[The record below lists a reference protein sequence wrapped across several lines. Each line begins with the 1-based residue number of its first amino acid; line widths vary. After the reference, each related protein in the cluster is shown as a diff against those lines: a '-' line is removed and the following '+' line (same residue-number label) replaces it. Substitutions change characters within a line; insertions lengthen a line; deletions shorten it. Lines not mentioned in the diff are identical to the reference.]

1 MSMESIL
8 IILLVAVLFILLILI
23 GVVVWLALRVSKP
36 ASQNNE
42 QIANL
47 SGKLDAIQKQ
57 VDSSLQSVTNQ
68 VAIFGEVK
76 ETLGK
81 VTESTN
87 RVLELSDD
95 INKLH
100 SILQSPLR
108 RGGFGEIMLENLL
121 SQVLPAK
128 YFQMQY
134 SFRNNTRVDA
144 VLKLGQRILPVDSKF
159 PLQGFDGE
167 ASENHKTKSAFV
179 KVVKDRIDETSK
191 YILPTEGTFEFAM
204 MYIPAENVYY
214 EIISHA
220 ELFNYAMQKRVIAVS
235 PNSFFAYLQVVV
247 FGLRGMQIEENARE
261 ILERISSLK
270 IALDSVQE
278 QYEKLG
284 TSITYTQSRHAE
296 LGRKLG
302 KFSNQFERL
311 AAETL
316 PDGTAPQTLKEGESV
331 VYKQAEE

>member
-1 MSMESIL
+1 METIL
-8 IILLVAVLFILLILI
+8 VILLFLVLLILLVLI
-23 GVVVWLALRVSKP
+23 GVVVWLAMRVSKP
-36 ASQNNE
+36 IPQNNE

-47 SGKLDAIQKQ
+47 AGKLDAIQKQ
-57 VDSSLQSVTNQ
+57 VESSLQSVTSQ

-87 RVLELSDD
+87 RVLELGDD

-100 SILQSPLR
+100 NILQSPLR
-108 RGGFGEIMLENLL
+108 RGGFGEILLENLL

-128 YFQMQY
+128 YFRMQY
-134 SFRNNTRVDA
+134 SFQNNTRVDA
-144 VLKLGQRILPVDSKF
+144 VLFLGQRILPVDSKF
-159 PLQGFDGE
+159 PLQGFDGDE
-167 ASENHKTKSAFV
+167 SENHKTKSAFV
-179 KVVKDRIDETSK
+179 RVVKDRIDETSK
-191 YILPTEGTFEFAM
+191 YILPAEGTFEFVM

-214 EIISHA
+214 EIISNS

-247 FGLRGMQIEENARE
+247 FGLKGMQIEENARE

-270 IALDSVQE
+270 LVLNGVE
-278 QYEKLG
+278 ENYEKLG
-284 TSITYTQSRHAE
+284 TNITNTQNKYTE
-296 LGRKLG
+296 LGKKLG
-302 KFSNQFERL
+302 KFSDQFEHL

-316 PDGTAPQTLKEGESV
+316 PVETASMSLK
-331 VYKQAEE
+331 

>member
-1 MSMESIL
+1 METIL
-8 IILLVAVLFILLILI
+8 VILLIVVLLVLLALI
-23 GVVVWLALRVSKP
+23 GAVAWLAMRVSKP
-36 ASQNNE
+36 APQNIE

-57 VDSSLQSVTNQ
+57 VESSLQSVTSQ
-68 VAIFGEVK
+68 VAVFGEVK

-87 RVLELSDD
+87 RVLELGED

-100 SILQSPLR
+100 NILQSPLR
-108 RGGFGEIMLENLL
+108 RGGFGEILLENLL
-121 SQVLPAK
+121 SQVLPEK
-128 YFQMQY
+128 YFRMQY

-144 VLKLGQRILPVDSKF
+144 VLFLGQRILPVDSKF
-159 PLQGFDGE
+159 PLQGFDGD

-179 KVVKDRIDETSK
+179 RVVKDRIDETSK
-191 YILPTEGTFEFAM
+191 YILPNERTFEFAM
-204 MYIPAENVYY
+204 MYIAAENVYY
-214 EIISHA
+214 EIISNS

-261 ILERISSLK
+261 ILEQISSLK
-270 IALDSVQE
+270 LALNGVQE

-284 TSITYTQSRHAE
+284 SNITNTQSKYTE
-296 LGRKLG
+296 LGKKLG
-302 KFSNQFERL
+302 KFSDQFDRL

-316 PDGTAPQTLKEGESV
+316 PDGTVSQSLQDGGSI
-331 VYKQAEE
+331 VYKHGDE